1 MNETPKEKRGVYSDE
16 SAAALRGGTAS
27 LEFQTL
33 HEIVKKARQNLDQN
47 DWDYIV
53 GGTESETTLR
63 RNRMAL
69 DSLAFRPR
77 VLRDVSRIDTA
88 VERFGRRL
96 RLPVV
101 LAPVGALEVFHQGG
115 GATAARAAQEFGV
128 AHMLSSVC
136 EPGLEAVAE
145 AAPDALRIYQ
155 LYVRGDAAYVDDH
168 VRHAMAKGYAAFC
181 LTVDTAVYSRR
192 ERDLAKRFVTA
203 GRRRVSG
210 REFQAALDWRTVDR
224 IKQNFDIPLALKG
237 IATRED
243 AVRAVEHG
251 VDWIYVSNHGGRQL
265 DHGLGAMEMLP
276 EIVEAVGGR
285 AKIMIDGAFCRGTD
299 IVKAIIFGADLVG
312 LGRMQ
317 CFALAAAGQ
326 AGVVR
331 LLELL
336 EDEVQRCL
344 GLLGVTSFAE
354 LDRSYVRPAAPANPP
369 HVLSA
374 FPLLQI
380 EDYRY

>member
-16 SAAALRGGTAS
+16 SAAAVRGGTAS

-69 DSLAFRPR
+69 DALAFRPR

-168 VRHAMAKGYAAFC
+168 VRRASATSPNASSPRAAAAFP
-181 LTVDTAVYSRR
+181 AASSRR
-192 ERDLAKRFVTA
+192 RSTGARLRASSRTSRF
-203 GRRRVSG
+203 R
-210 REFQAALDWRTVDR
+210 WRS
-224 IKQNFDIPLALKG
+224 
-237 IATRED
+237 
-243 AVRAVEHG
+243 RA
-251 VDWIYVSNHGGRQL
+251 S
-265 DHGLGAMEMLP
+265 P
-276 EIVEAVGGR
+276 R
-285 AKIMIDGAFCRGTD
+285 ART
-299 IVKAIIFGADLVG
+299 
-312 LGRMQ
+312 
-317 CFALAAAGQ
+317 
-326 AGVVR
+326 
-331 LLELL
+331 
-336 EDEVQRCL
+336 
-344 GLLGVTSFAE
+344 
-354 LDRSYVRPAAPANPP
+354 P
-369 HVLSA
+369 
-374 FPLLQI
+374 
-380 EDYRY
+380 